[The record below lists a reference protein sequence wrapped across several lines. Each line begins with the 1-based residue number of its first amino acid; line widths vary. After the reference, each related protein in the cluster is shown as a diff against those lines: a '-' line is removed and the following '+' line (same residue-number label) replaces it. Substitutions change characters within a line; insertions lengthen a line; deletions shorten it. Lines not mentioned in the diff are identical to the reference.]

1 MKKKIVILICICL
14 FLIAITIVLYYLNN
28 ANAFVGKWNYNG
40 GAVQSIIDNNNG
52 NIIQDTKIIKNLEIN
67 NDNKYTFFYEN
78 GQEDGTYSINNN
90 EIILLNDR
98 DEVIDRCVLN
108 NNELTCDFYSSFTRD

>member
-1 MKKKIVILICICL
+1 MKKIVILICICL

-28 ANAFVGKWNYNG
+28 TNAFVGKWNYNG

-67 NDNKYTFFYEN
+67 NDNKYTIFYEN
-78 GQEDGTYSINNN
+78 GQDNGTYSINNN

-108 NNELTCDFYSSFTRD
+108 NNELTCDFYSSFTRY